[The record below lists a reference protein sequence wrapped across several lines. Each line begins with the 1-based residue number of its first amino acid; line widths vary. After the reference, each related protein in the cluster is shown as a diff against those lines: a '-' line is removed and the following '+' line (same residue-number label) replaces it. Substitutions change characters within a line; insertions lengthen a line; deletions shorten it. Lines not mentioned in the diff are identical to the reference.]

1 MQVQHLFHGWQP
13 EGCDRV
19 ASVLQGG
26 GARGAYQA
34 GVYHYWDGGLV
45 SNTPLQYLLDLEDRF
60 NKLVFQVD
68 LCCSGRRQSD
78 GRTT

>member
-34 GVYHYWDGGLV
+34 GVYHYWDGALV
-45 SNTPLQYLLDLEDRF
+45 SNTPLQHLLDLEDRI
-60 NKLVFQVD
+60 NTLVFQVD
-68 LCCSGRRQSD
+68 LGCSGGRQSE